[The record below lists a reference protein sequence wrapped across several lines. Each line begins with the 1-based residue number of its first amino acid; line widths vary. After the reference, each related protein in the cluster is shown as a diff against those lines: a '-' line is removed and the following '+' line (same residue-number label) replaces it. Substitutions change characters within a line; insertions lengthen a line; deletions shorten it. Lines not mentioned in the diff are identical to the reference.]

1 MQIVVK
7 LLDGTSLNLE
17 VDPQDTAAT
26 VKQKIADKSLDG
38 GSISV
43 DNQRLIFG
51 GKQLADD
58 ESLDC
63 VGVENGAAIHLIIRL
78 RAE

>member
-7 LLDGTSLNLE
+7 LLNGTSLNLE

-38 GSISV
+38 GSNPV

-58 ESLDC
+58 GSLAC
-63 VGVENGAAIHLIIRL
+63 VGVENGAAIHLILRL
-78 RAE
+78 RTE

>member
-7 LLDGTSLNLE
+7 LLNGTSLNLE

-38 GSISV
+38 GSIPV

-58 ESLDC
+58 ESLAC
-63 VGVENGAAIHLIIRL
+63 LGVENGAAIHLILRL
-78 RAE
+78 RTE

>member
-38 GSISV
+38 GS
-43 DNQRLIFG
+43 
-51 GKQLADD
+51 K
-58 ESLDC
+58 
-63 VGVENGAAIHLIIRL
+63 AAFPSIIRG
-78 RAE
+78 